1 MTHQKKH
8 FRIPLDKLQ
17 ESPAKGVF
25 LAKKDW
31 DGYLFGTIVGITIFI
46 LLRLRRRRK

>member
-1 MTHQKKH
+1 MTQQKKN
-8 FRIPLDKLQ
+8 FRIPLDKLR

-31 DGYLFGTIVGITIFI
+31 DSYLFGTIVGCVVFI
-46 LLRLRRRRK
+46 LLTLRRRKK